1 MKYKTLFDRITP
13 PKTDDEMIKLV
24 LSGGAEAIP
33 DCTDSA
39 AKAGTFRK
47 PVVFA
52 AAAAAAISFGV
63 TAAGASCGWDFSK
76 LFEGFYSRISSEA
89 QGYVDTGIE
98 NQTSAVDLLQMGVIL
113 DRIVDFDYG
122 TVNFTGAVA
131 DRNTVLLMYELAINE
146 MAIEEYHGKFGNS
159 DKLPW
164 AELEISE
171 NPAECNLATGY
182 GTKDDTSG
190 IITYTNAF
198 SFQNGYLNENSVI
211 ELEFGTLTLSAGENS
226 CLELPLEEPIRLSF
240 PLNFMTEKCVS
251 VSPDI
256 EVTIDNYEYH
266 LDDVVITPLSIQWYA
281 KRGSKIGRLAG
292 ETAPLTCKF
301 RDGTEIRNYQITGA
315 SECNG
320 EREFFTVL
328 WDKPINPYDLYS
340 VIIGGCEILLNGNK
354 ISLAD

>member
-1 MKYKTLFDRITP
+1 MGSEMCIRDR
-13 PKTDDEMIKLV
+13 
-24 LSGGAEAIP
+24 
-33 DCTDSA
+33 
-39 AKAGTFRK
+39 
-47 PVVFA
+47 
-52 AAAAAAISFGV
+52 
-63 TAAGASCGWDFSK
+63 
-76 LFEGFYSRISSEA
+76 
-89 QGYVDTGIE
+89 
-98 NQTSAVDLLQMGVIL
+98 
-113 DRIVDFDYG
+113 
-122 TVNFTGAVA
+122 
-131 DRNTVLLMYELAINE
+131 LMYELAINE

-211 ELEFGTLTLSAGENS
+211 ELEFGTLTLSAGDNS
-226 CLELPLEEPIRLSF
+226 CLGLPLEEPIRLSL
-240 PLNFMTEKCVS
+240 PLNFMTEKSVS

-266 LDDVVITPLSIQWYA
+266 LDDMVITPLSIQWYA